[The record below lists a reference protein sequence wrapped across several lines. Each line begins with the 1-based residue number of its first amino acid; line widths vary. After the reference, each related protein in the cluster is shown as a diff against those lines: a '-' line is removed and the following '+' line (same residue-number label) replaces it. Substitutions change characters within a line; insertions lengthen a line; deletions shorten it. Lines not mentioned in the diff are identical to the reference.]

1 MNDFKQKLLEQMK
14 ACGQELI
21 DRAEDFVGSGDT
33 ISVFFSIRIRF
44 PMGESPMFP
53 TIEVQKE
60 FCCKKAIEVMATR
73 EG

>member
-1 MNDFKQKLLEQMK
+1 MKDFEQRIIEQVK

-21 DRAEDFVGSGDT
+21 DRAEDFVGNGDLVSDFT
-33 ISVFFSIRIRF
+33 IWIRF

-53 TIEVQKE
+53 TIEIQKE
-60 FCCKKAIEVMATR
+60 YCCKKAIQVVAAK

>member
-1 MNDFKQKLLEQMK
+1 MNDFRWKLVEQVK

-21 DRAEDFVGSGDT
+21 DRAEDFVGSGDLVSDFT
-33 ISVFFSIRIRF
+33 IWIRF
-44 PMGESPMFP
+44 PMGENPMLP

-73 EG
+73 KG

>member
-1 MNDFKQKLLEQMK
+1 MKDFKQKIIEQVK

-21 DRAEDFVGSGDT
+21 DRAEDFVGSGDLVSDFT
-33 ISVFFSIRIRF
+33 IWIRF

-53 TIEVQKE
+53 TIEIQKE
-60 FCCKKAIEVMATR
+60 YCCKKAIEVLAAK